1 MVNVNGNI
9 VGLTPTPVRFVSNFR
24 KLRRAGKM
32 SEFVSIYINHHHR
45 VVYIASDGGRICR
58 PMIIVDRGVPRVTD
72 AHMKVSFS
80 VLQHLSSITAYH
92 SLVLCWT

>member
-32 SEFVSIYINHHHR
+32 SEFVSIYLNTHHK

-58 PMIIVDRGVPRVTD
+58 PMIIVDPSGRPRLT
-72 AHMKVSFS
+72 AGHMAVSLDRPSSTPHAWFS
-80 VLQHLSSITAYH
+80 R
-92 SLVLCWT
+92 C